1 MALRGR
7 VGPRECRA
15 WRPWRTVEMAAAWE
29 WIRAF
34 NREHP
39 NDPIRIFGVIPV
51 QAQPE
56 DYDAVLDHV
65 RGSAPE
71 RLAEVASHLA
81 PIRTAHHTAEHV
93 QRARG
98 IHPGR
103 PFADHA
109 RDALALIRSLP
120 DADHDDGILTRMRL
134 IVDFHERSIAGQGL
148 STDDVA
154 V

>member
-1 MALRGR
+1 MQPLVANLAAREKNPAYRSR
-7 VGPRECRA
+7 VFR
-15 WRPWRTVEMAAAWE
+15 
-29 WIRAF
+29 
-34 NREHP
+34 
-39 NDPIRIFGVIPV
+39 
-51 QAQPE
+51 
-56 DYDAVLDHV
+56 
-65 RGSAPE
+65 
-71 RLAEVASHLA
+71 SHLA